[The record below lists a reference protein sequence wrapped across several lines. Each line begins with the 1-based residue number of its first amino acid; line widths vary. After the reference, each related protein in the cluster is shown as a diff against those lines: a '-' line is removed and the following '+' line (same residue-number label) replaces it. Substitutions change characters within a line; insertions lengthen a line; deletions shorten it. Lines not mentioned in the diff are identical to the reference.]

1 MTEIIRSSTF
11 SAWLAALADSRAR
24 ARIQARID
32 RMADRN
38 MGDAKPVGDGL
49 SEARIDYG
57 PGYRVYFMQQ
67 GQQLVVLLCGGDKSS
82 QARDIKQ
89 AKQIAKAWKEQNP
102 GPNNTGAGIPP
113 STSRPKRTS
122 PTTLTPAWQKRA
134 TIQLLSPR
142 RLEQSP
148 EHAA

>member
-32 RMADRN
+32 RMADGN

-102 GPNNTGAGIPP
+102 
-113 STSRPKRTS
+113 
-122 PTTLTPAWQKRA
+122 
-134 TIQLLSPR
+134 
-142 RLEQSP
+142 
-148 EHAA
+148 